1 MVPFGRSERRERR
14 GSVGSGGSEQSKR
27 KERSEGDRSDHR
39 TRVKAV
45 SVCSKRRAMS
55 LPGSGTSSFWTK
67 LSMMSRAEQYLKA
80 LDSVSR
86 RSGSCAS
93 ARGRWRRG
101 AETLGDV
108 RGWGQGGAGPARGG
122 GGRRGTRVA
131 CPQTRV
137 ACLRTRPQYGS
148 LRPSSCTPAYRL
160 LALESGQCGSVRA
173 NMWAAG

>member
-1 MVPFGRSERRERR
+1 MKLGLSVVPFGRSERRERR
-14 GSVGSGGSEQSKR
+14 GSVGRAS
-27 KERSEGDRSDHR
+27 ERSGARED
-39 TRVKAV
+39 V

-67 LSMMSRAEQYLKA
+67 FSMMSRAEQYLKA

-93 ARGRWRRG
+93 ARGRWWRG

-137 ACLRTRPQYGS
+137 ACLRTRQQYGS

-173 NMWAAG
+173 NVGGRLKVAPLVSP